1 MKVLV
6 FGTSGMIGHTAFR
19 ILTEQKSLSV
29 VGVSRANVDR
39 RLFRNR
45 KMAAVDFT
53 CLDSLKQLFRQEK
66 PDVVIN
72 CSGITKHNPVIDD
85 PLMVLQINSIFP
97 RRLAELGEV
106 YKSRV
111 IQISTDCVFSGARG
125 AYRESDQ
132 PDASDLYGRSK
143 VLGEIKADSALTLRI
158 STIGHELAKTRRGL
172 LEWFLV
178 QKSCDG
184 FSNAFFS
191 GLTTLEFARLLRD
204 FVLPN
209 HSLSGLYHVGGN
221 AIDKYSLLCLINQVY
236 DLNIDIVKN
245 ASLTIDRTLNS
256 TRFKSVTGYLAPDWP
271 SMISTM
277 RQDYISGG

>member
-1 MKVLV
+1 VKVLV
-6 FGTSGMIGHTAFR
+6 FGISGMIGHTVFR
-19 ILTEQKSLSV
+19 ILTKQKSLSV
-29 VGVSRANVDR
+29 VGVSRANVDS
-39 RLFRNR
+39 RLFRNC
-45 KMAAVDFT
+45 KKAILDFT
-53 CLDSLKQLFRQEK
+53 CLDSLMQLYSQER
-66 PDVVIN
+66 PEVVIN
-72 CSGITKHNPVIDD
+72 CSGITKHNTLIDD
-85 PLMVLQINSIFP
+85 PLMVLQMNSIFP

-106 YKSRV
+106 YKSRT
-111 IQISTDCVFSGARG
+111 IQVSTDCVFSGTRG
-125 AYRESDQ
+125 EYTESDK

-178 QKSCDG
+178 QKSCEG

-191 GLTTLEFARLLRD
+191 GVTTLEFAHLLRD

-209 HSLSGLYHVGGN
+209 HSLSGLYHVGSN
-221 AIDKYSLLCLINQVY
+221 PIDKYSLLCLINQVY
-236 DLNIDIVKN
+236 DLNIDIIKN

-256 TRFKSVTGYLAPDWP
+256 NRFKSVTGYLAPDWP
-271 SMISTM
+271 SMISSM